1 MTYEDFGNSGY
12 PQIEAAGS
20 GVHEDA
26 YQRASWRATF
36 GGDVASSYREGQQTQ
51 PQGGGQWRATYGG
64 DVGQTFR
71 AGVQN
76 ESSTKWRQTYGSD
89 VGQTFRPGVMNE
101 NSGEWRQR
109 YGSDVGQTFRPG
121 VMNEN
126 SGDWRQRYGSDVGQT
141 FRPGI
146 QNDGTG
152 YIDSNGQWRQNYGS
166 DVGQTFVPGNGSG
179 TGYVDNSGQW
189 RNTYGNDVG
198 QTFVPGNGN
207 GGGYAGYLDNSGQWV
222 NAGGVEVVQNVDP
235 NKANYIEPWRF
246 YHDDTLRI
254 AQNGIGQNDYSQGY
268 DQYAQ
273 LEDYRR
279 TNGYTFD
286 PAQLDQRQFDQLSQM
301 SQYDRAG
308 YQSQQMMFDRYGRPL
323 YAGNDYSY
331 DFDAREAY
339 IQQMMLRQILG
350 MIHNQG
356 GRVNIYRGGYGD
368 FDHGHQHRHSHRQ
381 APRFQFRINV

>member
-1 MTYEDFGNSGY
+1 MTYENFGNSGY
-12 PQIEAAGS
+12 PQVEAAGS
-20 GVHEDA
+20 SAHEDA
-26 YQRASWRATF
+26 YERASWRATF
-36 GGDVASSYREGQQTQ
+36 GGDVASSYREGQQIQQGHTQ
-51 PQGGGQWRATYGG
+51 GGQWRATYGG
-64 DVGQTFR
+64 DVGNTFR

-76 ESSTKWRQTYGSD
+76 ENSAQWRKSYGSD

-101 NSGEWRQR
+101 NSGEWRHR

-141 FRPGI
+141 FRPGV

-152 YIDSNGQWRQNYGS
+152 QWRPGYGS
-166 DVGQTFVPGNGSG
+166 DVGQTFVPGNGNG

-189 RNTYGNDVG
+189 RDTYGDDVG
-198 QTFVPGNGN
+198 QTFVPGVPGA
-207 GGGYAGYLDNSGQWV
+207 GIGYADRSGYLDKTGQWV

-246 YHDDTLRI
+246 YHDDSLR
-254 AQNGIGQNDYSQGY
+254 IGQNSAAQSYE
-268 DQYAQ
+268 QYAQ
-273 LEDYRR
+273 LDNYRR
-279 TNGYTFD
+279 TDGYALD
-286 PAQLDQRQFDQLSQM
+286 PSQFQQFDQMNQF
-301 SQYDRAG
+301 DRAG
-308 YQSQQMMFDRYGRPL
+308 YQNQQMLYDRYGRPL
-323 YAGNDYSY
+323 YQGNDYSY
-331 DFDAREAY
+331 NFDARDAY

-350 MIHNQG
+350 MIHNHG

-368 FDHGHQHRHSHRQ
+368 FDPGYHHQHRHSHRQQ